1 MQNKIAFNLFVQ
13 FGTKVPQLLAVFTIC
28 VFAWHSA
35 AAQNRAAAPG
45 AGGLDPT
52 FTAGVTEASA
62 GLSMVFTAA
71 GQTDGK
77 ILVGGSFAYVN
88 SVPRTNLARLNADG
102 TLDEAFNQGGAGLDA
117 GDLRD
122 IVVQPDGKI
131 LIAGLFGSYN
141 GTPRQNI
148 ARLNADGS
156 LDTTFNSG
164 AGPNSTTFAIA
175 LQADGK
181 ILISGNFTIFNGTPR
196 GRIARL
202 NADGSLDTTFA
213 PGTGSNQPVYSIAVQ
228 PDGKILIGGNFTS
241 INGTARGRIARL
253 NADGTLDATF
263 NPVGA
268 GANSGVQTI
277 AVQPDGKILF
287 GGFFQTYNGVS
298 RNQIARLNT
307 DGTLDSTF
315 NLTAFPPNPTTGLP
329 TSYVYSIDLQADGKI
344 LAAGYFGYTGNTD
357 GRPVVRINTNG
368 TLDTTFTTG
377 ISNSQAYET
386 VQQSNGKIFLGG
398 GFTQFAGAERIKT
411 AQVNSNGTLDAAFP
425 AVNFT
430 GIALVRAIARQ
441 ADGKIL
447 VGGNFRMANGILR
460 RGIARFNHDGSVD
473 AGFNQTGFGADNDVT
488 AIGVQ
493 PDGKIVIGGNF
504 DNYNGTPRRGLARL
518 NADGTLDAT
527 FSTAF
532 VVIST
537 EEIVPQSD
545 GKILIAGLA
554 NPTGFSSVV
563 YRLNSDGSLDNS
575 FEPANATGSAQAIA
589 IQPDGKILVG
599 GFFTF
604 INNTA
609 RNRIARLNSD
619 GTLDAAFNPGT
630 GANQTIYDIA
640 LQPDGKI
647 LLGGFFTTYNGANRT
662 RIARINPDSSLDTTF
677 NPGTGI
683 TGSVV
688 YSLVVQPDGK
698 ILVGGSFSAY
708 NGVPRNDLAQLNA
721 DGSLDS
727 SFDSGFSADGSS
739 YVFRLLPQ
747 PDGKILVGGRFTNY
761 AGVPRNS
768 LLRLQSSSLARQTL
782 FDFDGDG
789 KADQTVF
796 RPSDRVWYLLRSS
809 SGFAA
814 AQFGDSTDRI
824 APADFDGDGRTDIA
838 VFRDGV
844 WYWLNSSNGNF
855 NAYQFG
861 SASDTPVP
869 FDYTGDGR
877 AELAVY
883 RGGVWY
889 ALNLANNQFQAVQF
903 GASSDKPVPADFDG
917 DGKTD
922 IAVYRDGTWYWLRS
936 SDGGFRAVQFGIA
949 SDKPVVGDYD
959 GDGRAD
965 QAVYRS
971 GVWYV
976 LGSTQ
981 GFYAVQFG
989 FASDIPVA
997 ADYDGDGKTDVA
1009 VFRGDTWYLLRS
1021 QQGFGAVQFGTTNDR
1036 PIPAA
1041 FAP

>member
-1 MQNKIAFNLFVQ
+1 MSNKITSNSSVQ
-13 FGTKVPQLLAVFTIC
+13 FGTKIFQLLVVFTIC
-28 VFAWHSA
+28 AFACHNA
-35 AAQNRAAAPG
+35 AAQNRVAAPS
-45 AGGLDPT
+45 ATSLDPT
-52 FTAGVTEASA
+52 FTGGVTE
-62 GLSMVFTAA
+62 GLSMVFAAA
-71 GQTDGK
+71 GQADGK

-88 SVPRTNLARLNADG
+88 GAPRRNLARLNLDG
-102 TLDEAFNQGGAGLDA
+102 SLDATFNAGGAGFDT

-131 LIAGLFGSYN
+131 LISGAFGSYN
-141 GTPRQNI
+141 GTLRQNV
-148 ARLNADGS
+148 ARLNADGT
-156 LDTTFNSG
+156 LDTTFDPGTG
-164 AGPNSTTFAIA
+164 ANNTTFAVE
-175 LQADGK
+175 LQSDGK
-181 ILISGNFTIFNGTPR
+181 ILISGNFTSVNGTAR
-196 GRIARL
+196 NRIARL
-202 NADGSLDTTFA
+202 NADGSLDATFN
-213 PGTGSNQPVYSIAVQ
+213 PGTGANSTVYSIAVQ

-241 INGTARGRIARL
+241 VNGTTRGRIARL
-253 NADGTLDATF
+253 NTDGSLDATF
-263 NPVGA
+263 NLGGA
-268 GANSGVQTI
+268 GANGGVQAI
-277 AVQPDGKILF
+277 AFQTDGKILF
-287 GGFFQTYNGVS
+287 GGFFQTYNGTS

-329 TSYVYSIDLQADGKI
+329 TSYVYSINLQADGKI
-344 LAAGYFGYTGNTD
+344 LAGGYYGYSGNND
-357 GRPVVRINTNG
+357 GKPVVRINANG
-368 TLDTTFTTG
+368 TLDTTFSAG
-377 ISNSQAYET
+377 VSNSQAYET

-398 GFTQFAGAERIKT
+398 GFTQFAETERIKT
-411 AQVNSNGTLDAAFP
+411 AQINSNGTLDTAFP

-430 GIALVRAIARQ
+430 GFALVRAIARQ

-460 RGIARFNHDGSVD
+460 RGIARFNADSSAD
-473 AGFNQTGFGADNDVT
+473 ASFNSTGFGADNDVT

-493 PDGKIVIGGNF
+493 PDGKIVIGGIF

-518 NADGTLDAT
+518 NADGTLDTT
-527 FSTAF
+527 FSTSF
-532 VVIST
+532 IVITT
-537 EEIVPQSD
+537 EEIIVQAD

-554 NPTGFSSVV
+554 NPTGFSSAV
-563 YRLNSDGSLDNS
+563 YRLNSDGTLDNT
-575 FEPANATGSAQAIA
+575 FEPVNATSSAQTIA
-589 IQPDGKILVG
+589 IQPDGKILLGG
-599 GFFTF
+599 GFTAL
-604 INNTA
+604 NNTPF
-609 RNRIARLNSD
+609 NRIGRLKPD
-619 GTLDAAFNPGT
+619 GTLDTTFNPGT
-630 GANQTIYDIA
+630 GANQTIYKIA

-647 LLGGFFTTYNGANRT
+647 LLGGFFTSYNGANRT
-662 RIARINPDSSLDTTF
+662 RIARINSDGSLDTTF
-677 NPGTGI
+677 NIGTGFI
-683 TGSVV
+683 GSVV
-688 YSLVVQPDGK
+688 YDIVVRSDGK
-698 ILVGGSFSAY
+698 TLVGGSFSAY
-708 NGVPRNDLAQLNA
+708 NGVPRINLAQLLP

-727 SFDSGFSADGSS
+727 AFDSGFSADGSAP
-739 YVFRLLPQ
+739 YVYKLLMQ
-747 PDGKILVGGRFTNY
+747 PDGKILVGGRFINY
-761 AGVPRNS
+761 AGTARNS
-768 LLRLQSSSLARQTL
+768 LLRLQSSTAPRITL

-789 KADQTVF
+789 KADQAVF
-796 RPSDRVWYLLRSS
+796 RPSNRVWYQLRSS
-809 SGFAA
+809 SGFAV
-814 AQFGDSTDRI
+814 AQFGDSADRI
-824 APADFDGDGRTDIA
+824 VPADYDGDGRTDIG

-855 NAYQFG
+855 NAIQFG
-861 SASDTPVP
+861 QAGDIPVP